1 MRSRYTQSGRARFGD
16 GHRTFPAVVP
26 ATIGESFQSFFD
38 AVDDFVSNLASVRL
52 GPLLLAMLLFTAYLT
67 LRARA
72 SFHILRATYPNE
84 RIRFREIWGAYF
96 AGYGFNAVIPARGG
110 DVVRLFLTK
119 TSVPN
124 SSYPAVAATFLV
136 ELVFDVAMGSL
147 ILLFAFS
154 QGVFPK
160 PPDFAKLN
168 AFDLSYLAQH
178 PRFTLFLLTAL
189 AIATFVAFAL
199 LSVRVKAFWERVR
212 QGFTILRDRRRYLR
226 EVFAVQ
232 FVGWLFRFA
241 AFWALL
247 DAFNVG
253 GSVKNVLLVLGVNAV
268 SAAVPFTPQG
278 AGVQQA
284 LLAKVFA
291 GTAPA
296 ATVAAYSVGQ
306 QIAIGVL
313 TFGIGFAALV
323 FVFRVRSFKEVV
335 ARGRTDRA
343 EEAGRGGDA
352 ERAPPGV

>member
-1 MRSRYTQSGRARFGD
+1 MPAATLGD
-16 GHRTFPAVVP
+16 
-26 ATIGESFQSFFD
+26 SFQSFFD
-38 AVDDFVSNLASVRL
+38 AVDEFISSLASVRL
-52 GPLLLAMLLFTAYLT
+52 VPLLLALLLFTAYLT

-72 SFHILRATYPNE
+72 SFNILRAAYPTE
-84 RIRFREIWGAYF
+84 QFRFLSIWGAYF

-119 TSVPN
+119 TAIPR
-124 SSYPAVAATFLV
+124 SSYPAVAASFFV
-136 ELVFDVAMGSL
+136 ELGFDVAMGSL

-178 PRFTLFLLTAL
+178 PRLTLFLLTAL
-189 AIATFVAFAL
+189 AVGGLLAFAL
-199 LSVRVKAFWERVR
+199 LSARVRAFWERVR
-212 QGFTILRDRRRYLR
+212 QGLTILQDRRRYFR

-232 FVGWLFRFA
+232 FAGWCFRFA
-241 AFWALL
+241 AFWMLL
-247 DAFNVG
+247 DAFRVG

-291 GTAPA
+291 GTAA
-296 ATVAAYSVGQ
+296 GSVVAAYSVGQ

-313 TFGIGFAALV
+313 TFGIGFAAL
-323 FVFRVRSFKEVV
+323 FFIFRIRSFKEVI
-335 ARGRTDRA
+335 ARGREDRA
-343 EEAGRGGDA
+343 TEGAVSSGDEEEAEPRFRSPR
-352 ERAPPGV
+352 EPRAPG